1 MSDKDKPVIDEY
13 SGVETTGHDWDGI
26 QELNNPL
33 PRWWLWSFY
42 VCILW
47 AVAYWIFMPSW
58 PLVQDYTR
66 GFLGYSQR
74 AVVAGELRSLT
85 EARADLGRKL
95 LASEP
100 EKIVQDKGLLEFA
113 YAAGK
118 TAFADNCAGCH
129 GSGAGG
135 AKGYPNLN
143 DDDWLWGG
151 SLNAIETS
159 IRFGIRATHE
169 ETHYSEMPAFGVD
182 EMLGKE
188 EISTLVTYLQ
198 ILSGQQ
204 AGKTENLELAK
215 TLFADN
221 CASCHGDDAT
231 GDREQGAPNL
241 KDAIWLFGKDKKT
254 IFETVHAGRKGMMP
268 AWDGRL
274 DPVTIRALA
283 VYIHTRG
290 GGE

>member
-13 SGVETTGHDWDGI
+13 SGVETNGNDWDGI

-42 VCILW
+42 ACILW
-47 AVAYWIFMPSW
+47 AIVYWIFMPSW

-66 GFLGYSQR
+66 GALGYSQR
-74 AVVAGELRSLT
+74 TVVTNQLAALA
-85 EARADLGRKL
+85 EARADLGKKL
-95 LASEP
+95 LANEP
-100 EKIVQDKGLLEFA
+100 EKIVHDKGLLEFA

-151 SLNAIETS
+151 SLEAIETS

-169 ETHYSEMPAFGVD
+169 ETRFSDMPAFGVD
-182 EMLGKE
+182 ELLEKE

-198 ILSGQQ
+198 GLSGQPITEPEVLE
-204 AGKTENLELAK
+204 AGKL
-215 TLFADN
+215 LFADN
-221 CASCHGDDAT
+221 CASCHGDDAK
-231 GDREQGAPNL
+231 GNREQGAPNL
-241 KDAIWLFGKDKKT
+241 TDAIWLFGKDKKT
-254 IFETVHAGRKGMMP
+254 IYETVHTGREGMMP

-283 VYIHTRG
+283 VFIHTRG